1 MIKNGAMSDYWHQ
14 HQAWQLALAVHCPII
29 ITQMET
35 IIIIIIII
43 IMWVL
48 YIIKH
53 KHHYIV
59 FFAGIMKHKIQIT
72 FISRPILFISH
83 YQYGLSSKRAMM
95 VREGDK
101 DK

>member
-43 IMWVL
+43 IIWVL

-59 FFAGIMKHKIQIT
+59 FL
-72 FISRPILFISH
+72 RVL
-83 YQYGLSSKRAMM
+83 
-95 VREGDK
+95 
-101 DK
+101 

>member
-29 ITQMET
+29 ITQMEN
-35 IIIIIIII
+35 IIIISIL
-43 IMWVL
+43 VL

-53 KHHYIV
+53 QHHFCWYNETQ
-59 FFAGIMKHKIQIT
+59 KNTIQIT

-95 VREGDK
+95 VS
-101 DK
+101 